1 MEAEGAESSL
11 DLSHLT
17 EEEQSSILQVLMRD
31 MDLQRCDQ
39 RRVRAL
45 QQTRTDPGLLRTLS
59 GAWFSE
65 ASGRRHRGRVS
76 GSDLVHATIRRRTP
90 KCRDASVAD
99 MFNGGREGEEPT
111 RSPSLQTD
119 GHLKESTEENVKSC
133 ESPPSGESPP
143 TKEACKRASVSMC
156 SILNDSQLASLKG
169 THFHSSYTLSGG
181 VSLSSSGVFGVVE
194 VQGRIQF
201 SLAYDDHKEELK
213 VKVHRCEDVASVG
226 DNRADSYVKSYL
238 RPDMSSRSKR
248 KTTVKRRTQNPI
260 FEQTLKYKLRL
271 SELTSRIL
279 NLSVWHAETLG
290 KNVFL
295 GEVEVE
301 LDFWDWTSTEPL
313 WQDLQPRFFLRPECV
328 SSRGSLLLSIKFIP
342 EGFQG
347 GLPLTGELHIWLQ
360 EGRGLLSKKGGAVD
374 SFVRSYILPDAGC
387 QSGQKTQ
394 VVKRAINPAY
404 NHTMVYDG
412 FQTSD
417 LQEACAEL
425 TVWQREGLKF
435 QMVGGIRLSNGTGQ
449 SYGESVHWMDSTEEE
464 ASVWSSMIKNPNH
477 WVETALPIRTN
488 LARRSSD

>member
-374 SFVRSYILPDAGC
+374 SFVRRLVSLHVSSPGPPPSKVVSTSNLLWLQQKGVREVSTPLWILPECFKPNMLSLD
-387 QSGQKTQ
+387 SRHLL
-394 VVKRAINPAY
+394 KRN
-404 NHTMVYDG
+404 T
-412 FQTSD
+412 
-417 LQEACAEL
+417 
-425 TVWQREGLKF
+425 K
-435 QMVGGIRLSNGTGQ
+435 
-449 SYGESVHWMDSTEEE
+449 
-464 ASVWSSMIKNPNH
+464 
-477 WVETALPIRTN
+477 
-488 LARRSSD
+488 